1 MKVCLLLA
9 LFGCVFSAPSERI
22 VGGSNAYAG
31 QFPWQVSLQVSSG
44 SSWSHNCGGILI
56 SSNRVLTAA
65 HCVDGRSAS
74 QFRVVLGEHRLQNTD
89 GTEQYLSLS
98 SLVMH
103 PSYDGNNNND
113 GFAHDF
119 AVLRLSGSANTG
131 SSAVSIIGM
140 ANSGDDFTNEKCTI
154 SGWGRTVGGGSLPN
168 TLQYIA
174 MTQISNAQCRSA
186 MSSVGG
192 ASIGSGHICV
202 AEPNKSACNGDSG
215 GPMVCS
221 GKLAG
226 VTSWVVGSCL
236 TSYPSVYGRVSEYR
250 NWIDSI

>member
-1 MKVCLLLA
+1 MKLLLLLFA
-9 LFGCVFSAPSERI
+9 LGCVSAAPSERI

-31 QFPWQVSLQVSSG
+31 QFPWQVSLQAASG
-44 SSWSHNCGGILI
+44 SSYSHICGGILI
-56 SSNRVLTAA
+56 AANRVLTAA

-74 QFRVVLGEHRLQNTD
+74 QFRVVLGEHRLSNTD
-89 GTEQYLSLS
+89 GTEQYFNLA

-103 PSYDGNNNND
+103 PSYNGNNNND

-140 ANSGDDFTNEKCTI
+140 ANSGDDFTNQQCTI

-168 TLQYIA
+168 TLQWVN
-174 MTQISNAQCRSA
+174 MQQISNAQCSAA
-186 MSSVGG
+186 MSNVGG
-192 ASIGSGHICV
+192 AAIGSGHICV
-202 AEPNKSACNGDSG
+202 SQSGKSACNGDSG

-236 TSYPSVYGRVSEYR
+236 TSYPSVYGRVSQYR
-250 NWIDSI
+250 TWIDSI